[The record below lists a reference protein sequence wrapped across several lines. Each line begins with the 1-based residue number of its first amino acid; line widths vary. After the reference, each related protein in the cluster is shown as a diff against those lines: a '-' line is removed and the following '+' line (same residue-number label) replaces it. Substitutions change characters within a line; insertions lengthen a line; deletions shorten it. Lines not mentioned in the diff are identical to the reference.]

1 MLQELEPGWDT
12 WGCSSGEGSRDSS
25 EPLPVPKGAPRELE
39 RDWGQKTGVTRQ
51 WGMTP
56 RDKNNNKIRQKFQV
70 GDIQLEKLND
80 SHANKICLNSL
91 LHDAGHWLQHEKKG
105 RDEII
110 HNEMGAWKAAKSS
123 SISVAPSA

>member
-1 MLQELEPGWDT
+1 M
-12 WGCSSGEGSRDSS
+12 EGRGGAGS
-25 EPLPVPKGAPRELE
+25 KGQGKKA
-39 RDWGQKTGVTRQ
+39 GGK
-51 WGMTP
+51 TP

-91 LHDAGHWLQHEKKG
+91 LHDAGHWLQHEKG

-110 HNEMGAWKAAKSS
+110 HN
-123 SISVAPSA
+123 